1 MPLPPDIEAHLADIS
16 QAASRTLATLPDMWH
31 NAQADL
37 TRGLTLAQSRRVP
50 EQQIE
55 ALYASAVRLCQVEQ
69 FEKALPIALLLNAYA
84 GDQARILFL
93 TGTCLQRLG
102 LAAPAAQ
109 LYAQCLQADAQYLA
123 ALYRLGECM
132 AAINEMAGAADVFEA
147 VAGMGWNDQQHL
159 ELRSMA
165 EDKLA
170 ALRAAG
176 W

>member
-1 MPLPPDIEAHLADIS
+1 MSLPPDIEAHLADIS
-16 QAASRTLATLPDMWH
+16 QGASRTLASLPAMWK
-31 NAQADL
+31 NAQADVAQ
-37 TRGLTLAQSRRVP
+37 GLTLGQSRRVP
-50 EQQIE
+50 EEQIE
-55 ALYASAVRLCQVEQ
+55 ALYASGVRLVQAGQ
-69 FEKALPIALLLNAYA
+69 FEKALPIAVLLNAYA

-109 LYAQCLQADAQYLA
+109 LYAQCLQADADHLA

-132 AAINEMAGAADVFEA
+132 AAINELEGAANVFEA
-147 VAGMGWNDQQHL
+147 VAGLGWGEEQHV
-159 ELRSMA
+159 ELLSMA

-170 ALRAAG
+170 TLRAAG